1 MATATISGST
11 IKTISGGSASD
22 RLTLTDI
29 AQASNSGLN
38 APIPNTAYQPTPG
51 ALRHILGTSAFADLT
66 GGVLIYDNAANG
78 QNTSFF
84 LDGDVVVGGQNDF
97 RPFTIKIGE
106 KSLTTSYSQVPFIG
120 VNAVLSMPK
129 PENRLVIE
137 GFTDQPNSVQPS
149 QPGARSVL
157 HFENNIAGNEVR
169 ISVLGAPYVDDN
181 SYTLPSQTGFKP
193 NGTFVVQ
200 WRIGPNVTVR
210 DFEFKDGYIDWRP
223 GGNWAAPTRGVF
235 VAKSWIKFLGT
246 KSFSN
251 SSPLLFGSADE
262 AFNILVGED
271 GQSGSYML
279 HGLYPSGSLGRIV
292 YLNFTG
298 LNWETQMALYSAG
311 KTVRVENHLVFKY
324 KVIDTLAQPVSGA
337 KIIIYKKDPSYP
349 ANGQVNFSTTETT
362 VEETTD
368 STGEGNI
375 GSDTG
380 SGDFICVEAFSRT
393 ASGGNVDVDYANP
406 NHSTAQY
413 ASNTSLAFAVVKY
426 GKVAAFRQ
434 ALTAAKAGASG
445 EGKQSLGVIQ
455 LNDDLAIVEQDAATA
470 LAYST
475 QETPEKAYDH
485 LSALFERD
493 YDSESGPTC
502 SRVGDSLDFG
512 SLNLIIDGSGS
523 GEASVS
529 NSSVKLNASTFTG
542 NLTTTG
548 TVSVING
555 ATIVGGIIDS
565 NGDSF
570 LSFSGVTSWRVY
582 ATEADQGSNS
592 NLISSGNVSDKFRF
606 TYSSGTTYYM
616 RLVVGSETIFKVS
629 TPTASGQTD
638 VTLEIAGLLTALPT
652 ELDKVLVN
660 RLDGSD
666 LPGVTAQAIDG
677 LIGDDVRAIAT
688 KAETDASFAA
698 LNDLSAA
705 QVLTQAA
712 AALNTYDGPTKA
724 ELDAGL
730 AALNDLSA
738 AQVNAQVDAALADY
752 DGPTKAELDAG
763 LANLNNLSAAE
774 VNAQVDI
781 ALADYDA
788 PTKSELDAGLAG
800 LNDLSAADVNAQ
812 VDIALADYD
821 APTKAELDAGLAGL
835 NDLSATDVNAQV
847 DIALN
852 DYDSATKAEMD
863 AAFAALHN
871 LSAADVNAQVDIALN
886 DYDAPTKA
894 ELDAGLGALNNLSA
908 DDVNTQLDAALADYD
923 GPTKAELDAG
933 LAALNNL
940 SAADVWA
947 AASRTLTDKTGFELS
962 TSAIAAIAT
971 KVEQSI
977 LDDSDGQ
984 QVLNAIVGAI
994 GNSNVDEVALV
1005 AAIRADIERN
1015 GGLLAE
1021 IPTLT
1026 EMEASTSL
1034 TQVADVSALATAAQV
1049 SALNNITAADVWASP
1064 TRSLSDKADFGLSS
1078 TSVAAI
1084 IAGQRADAERAGGP
1098 ISLIQSNVDAIL
1110 ARHDGPTV
1118 FRDDQDQETT
1128 PELAVFVDMYPPGQT
1143 SFTPAATGR
1152 IKRVTMKDDQD
1163 ASVVLTKRT
1172 REV

>member
-11 IKTISGGSASD
+11 IKTISGGSTSD

-38 APIPNTAYQPTPG
+38 APIPNTAYQPTPA

-66 GGVLIYDNAANG
+66 GGVLIYDNASNG

-84 LDGDVVVGGQNDF
+84 IDGDVVIGGQNDF
-97 RPFTIKIGE
+97 RNFTVKIGE
-106 KSLTTSYSQVPFIG
+106 KSLSSSYLEVPILG
-120 VNAVLSMPK
+120 GNAVISMPD
-129 PENRLVIE
+129 PRNRLVIE
-137 GFTDQPNSVQPS
+137 GFTDQAASALPEQS
-149 QPGARSVL
+149 GARSIL
-157 HFENNIAGNEVR
+157 GFTNNVAGNEVR
-169 ISVLGAPYVDDN
+169 LSILGVPYVDDN
-181 SYTLPSQTGFKP
+181 NYTLPAPTGFKP
-193 NGTFVVQ
+193 NGTFIVQ
-200 WRIGPNVTVR
+200 WKIGPNVTVR
-210 DFEFKDGYIDWRP
+210 DFEFKDGFIDWRP
-223 GGNWAAPTRGVF
+223 MGTWAAPTRGVF
-235 VAKSWIKFLGT
+235 VSKSWIKFLGT
-246 KSFSN
+246 KSFTD
-251 SSPLLFGSADE
+251 SSPLIFGSADD
-262 AFNILVGED
+262 AFNVLVGED
-271 GQSGSYML
+271 GQSGSHML
-279 HGLYPSGSLGRIV
+279 HGLYPSSTLGRIV

-298 LNWETQMALYSAG
+298 LSWDTQMALYSAG

-324 KVIDTLAQPVSGA
+324 EVIDTLAQPVSGA
-337 KIIIYKKDPSYP
+337 KIIVYKKDPIYP
-349 ANGQVNFSTTETT
+349 ANGQVNFSTAETT
-362 VEETTD
+362 VQATTD

-375 GSDTG
+375 GSETG
-380 SGDFICVEAFSRT
+380 TGDFICVESFSKT
-393 ASGGNVDVDYANP
+393 GYGGNVDADYANP
-406 NHSTAQY
+406 NHSSAQY
-413 ASNTSLAFAVVKY
+413 ASNTSLGFAVVKY

-475 QETPEKAYDH
+475 HETPEKVYDH

-493 YDSESGPTC
+493 YNSESGPTC

-529 NSSVKLNASTFTG
+529 NSSVTLNASTFTG

-548 TVSVING
+548 TVSVTNG

-582 ATEADQGSNS
+582 ATEADQGANS
-592 NLISSGNVSDKFRF
+592 NLISSGDVSDKFRF

-629 TPTASGQTD
+629 TPTAAGQTD

-666 LPGVTAQAIDG
+666 LPGATATAVDG
-677 LIGDDVRAIAT
+677 LIGADVRAIAT
-688 KAETDASFAA
+688 KAQTDTSFAA
-698 LNDLSAA
+698 LNNLSAA

-712 AALNTYDGPTKA
+712 AALATYDGPTKA

-763 LANLNNLSAAE
+763 LANLNNLSAVE

-788 PTKSELDAGLAG
+788 PTKNELDAGLAG
-800 LNDLSAADVNAQ
+800 LNDLSAAEVNAQ

-821 APTKAELDAGLAGL
+821 GPTKAELDAGLAGL

-847 DIALN
+847 DVALS

-871 LSAADVNAQVDIALN
+871 LSAADINAQVDIALN
-886 DYDAPTKA
+886 DYDA
-894 ELDAGLGALNNLSA
+894 
-908 DDVNTQLDAALADYD
+908 
-923 GPTKAELDAG
+923 PTKAELDAG

-947 AASRTLTDKTGFELS
+947 AASRTLTDTTGFALS

-1026 EMEASTSL
+1026 ELEASASL
-1034 TQVADVSALATAAQV
+1034 TQVADVSALATTAQV

-1064 TRSLSDKADFGLSS
+1064 TRSLSDKADFGLST
-1078 TSVAAI
+1078 TSVSDI
-1084 IAGQRADAERAGGP
+1084 IAGQRADAERTGGS

-1128 PELAVFVDMYPPGQT
+1128 PELAVFIDMYPTGQT

-1152 IKRVTMKDDQD
+1152 IKRVTMKDDQG